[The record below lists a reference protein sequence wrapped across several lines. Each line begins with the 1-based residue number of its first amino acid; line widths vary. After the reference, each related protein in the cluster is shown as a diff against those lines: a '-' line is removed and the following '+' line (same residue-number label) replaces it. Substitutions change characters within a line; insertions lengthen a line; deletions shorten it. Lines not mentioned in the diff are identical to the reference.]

1 MKKNILIVVSTIIVG
16 ITIFLLLFFNIPR
29 ISYRLID
36 GGYEIKNV
44 YGNKKKIYIPS
55 SYKNKPVISI
65 GERCFEDKKNLNSI
79 IFAKNSNISV
89 IKILAFNGC
98 KNLKELTL
106 PDSMLEIENNAFQNC
121 IGLEEV
127 YCNKLIYLGGSA
139 FFGCS
144 NLNTIDLGDNLE
156 VIGSFAF
163 YECSSITLVSI
174 PDSCKAIYNKA
185 FAYCYSLE
193 KLYIP
198 SGTVLYD
205 DYVYKCSPLIIKK

>member
-1 MKKNILIVVSTIIVG
+1 MKKNILIIASTIIIG

-44 YGNKKKIYIPS
+44 YGNKREVYLPS
-55 SYKNKPVISI
+55 SYKNKPIISI
-65 GERCFEDKKNLNSI
+65 GERSFENKNKLNSI
-79 IFAKNSNISV
+79 VFDKDSNINV
-89 IKILAFNGC
+89 IKRLAFNGC
-98 KNLKELTL
+98 KNLKELRL

-121 IGLEEV
+121 TGLEDV
-127 YCNKLIYLGGSA
+127 YCNKLAYLGGSA

-163 YECSSITLVSI
+163 YECSSLTLVSI
-174 PDSCKAIYNKA
+174 PNSCKAIYNKA

-205 DYVYKCSPLIIKK
+205 DYVYECSPLIIKK